1 MPESPKWQY
10 INFYFEESRES
21 LQDIGR
27 FNMLSERSVDRL
39 GRLTF
44 DIEVLDKLKKQSGE
58 GAPSDS
64 KFSNKDSLANEIE
77 KRRDT
82 ISDTQYTI
90 NLVIMSIQ
98 WSASSFSTYLLLF
111 MNKYYE
117 GSIYI
122 NNILDSTAVVLGM
135 VICFLLY
142 GYTKIQWLFIGSISL
157 TLIGGVFLLCF
168 QEDFLSPTW
177 IAPFV
182 PEKSP
187 FEPESE
193 EDKMYYMGYTIPFI
207 VFVTKIGI

>member
-10 INFYFEESRES
+10 INFFFDDSRES

-44 DIEVLDKLKKQSGE
+44 DIEVLEKLKKQSGE

-98 WSASSFSTYLLLF
+98 WSAASFSTYLLLF

-142 GYTKIQWLFIGSISL
+142 GCTKIQWLFIGSISL

-168 QEDFLSPTW
+168 QEGFLSPTW

-193 EDKMYYMGYTIPFI
+193 
-207 VFVTKIGI
+207 